1 MRITLSNLNTLRVLS
16 TGLIFCMLISACGD
30 DEDAANGVAGAPDT
44 GGFVFA
50 PSDTSDAGSQADG
63 GTMDTSSG
71 EDTGT
76 TEDGSG
82 SDAVDNDSQ
91 SAEDAGSLGPIDC
104 SDGTPCPANSL
115 CDEDS
120 GFCECK
126 DGFEPQF
133 DGLQCTDIDE
143 CEAGT
148 AECQENSTCK
158 NLFGSY
164 TCNCNDGYY
173 NAGIGVCGD
182 FDECEID
189 GSCPKAATCTN
200 TDGSFECTCPNGTVL
215 SDDES
220 TCGDLNEC
228 ADSPCAQGEQCI
240 NTEAGYICVPEGSC
254 VPQCSGAQC
263 GSDGCGGSCGNCSGN
278 TTCEDGLC
286 IPNSPVSG
294 TCNGAPVL
302 TIPGSLSGT
311 TTGQSNSFSFA
322 TKSESCTGYTT
333 KGRDVAY
340 TLSGTPGET
349 IDVVLNPEF
358 EGALYVITDCDDI
371 SSSCLAGS
379 DGNPASG
386 GSESV
391 TITMPSSG
399 IAYAIVDSFWDST
412 ESWESSKGFGNF
424 TLTAGDV
431 GSSCTPD
438 CTGKNCGSDGCGGT
452 CGSCSEGGECN
463 SGQCSTAPSEF
474 GGTCDTATLSF
485 APFTLQGTTEGASSD
500 YELDFG
506 ECAGYNTLGPD
517 VVHSMFVYSTKT
529 YKVTLNPDFYG
540 TVYILSDCD
549 DPNGSCLAGTDSFTA
564 NSKEVLFTPPSTGTY
579 YLIVDSYTTLSTGAF
594 TLTVTEDE
602 ACVPSCGAN
611 ECGEDGCGG
620 SCGTCTGGGTCIGG
634 QCFGGSPGGE
644 WNTCETAEL
653 EFDEF
658 TLSGTTVG
666 NTNNYDSEGC
676 TILSTPGPDAVIKA
690 YLTKDQEYLL
700 TLTSENDAAVYV
712 VSDCGDVGGTCLGG
726 KDSATS
732 GGTETLQFTPTSAGP
747 VYIIIDTYSGSS
759 DGGTFDL
766 EVTEVSSS

>member
-1 MRITLSNLNTLRVLS
+1 
-16 TGLIFCMLISACGD
+16 
-30 DEDAANGVAGAPDT
+30 
-44 GGFVFA
+44 
-50 PSDTSDAGSQADG
+50 
-63 GTMDTSSG
+63 
-71 EDTGT
+71 
-76 TEDGSG
+76 
-82 SDAVDNDSQ
+82 
-91 SAEDAGSLGPIDC
+91 
-104 SDGTPCPANSL
+104 
-115 CDEDS
+115 
-120 GFCECK
+120 
-126 DGFEPQF
+126 
-133 DGLQCTDIDE
+133 
-143 CEAGT
+143 
-148 AECQENSTCK
+148 
-158 NLFGSY
+158 
-164 TCNCNDGYY
+164 
-173 NAGIGVCGD
+173 
-182 FDECEID
+182 
-189 GSCPKAATCTN
+189 
-200 TDGSFECTCPNGTVL
+200 
-215 SDDES
+215 
-220 TCGDLNEC
+220 
-228 ADSPCAQGEQCI
+228 
-240 NTEAGYICVPEGSC
+240 
-254 VPQCSGAQC
+254 
-263 GSDGCGGSCGNCSGN
+263 
-278 TTCEDGLC
+278 
-286 IPNSPVSG
+286 
-294 TCNGAPVL
+294 
-302 TIPGSLSGT
+302 
-311 TTGQSNSFSFA
+311 
-322 TKSESCTGYTT
+322 
-333 KGRDVAY
+333 VAY

-438 CTGKNCGSDGCGGT
+438 CTGKNCGSDGCDGT
-452 CGSCSEGGECN
+452 CGSCSVGGECN
-463 SGQCSTAPSEF
+463 NGQCSTAPSEF

-620 SCGTCTGGGTCIGG
+620 SCGTCTGGATCVGG
-634 QCFGGSPGGE
+634 QCFGGTPSGQ
-644 WNTCETAEL
+644 WNTCGDAKYESIPFSGL
-653 EFDEF
+653 Q
-658 TLSGTTVG
+658 GTTAG
-666 NTNNYDSEGC
+666 NTNAYDPGSSSC
-676 TILSTPGPDAVIKA
+676 TTLGMPGADAVVEVFVS
-690 YLTKDQEYLL
+690 KDQTYLI
-700 TLTSENDAAVYV
+700 TLESDIDAAVYV
-712 VSDCGDVGGTCLGG
+712 LSDCSDASDSCLAG
-726 KDSATS
+726 KDSGAS
-732 GGTETLQFTPTSAGP
+732 GATETLEFTPDTSGF
-747 VYIIIDTYSGSS
+747 VFIVIDSYFSTSSGSFTLS
-759 DGGTFDL
+759 MSKV
-766 EVTEVSSS
+766 ESS